1 MGCSGDE
8 LEALKSWLITRKKR
22 TDWGDPLSSADAVH
36 ALLAYGEDVLH
47 DEGGIVVKMG
57 RKKIADSR
65 AGDVA
70 AGNLAG
76 YIRQQIDVAE
86 RRRVKDLTAAKS
98 GNAQAWL
105 NVYAKYEIPMSR
117 LQSAGEGLGVEKQM
131 FVKRTEGSAVKL
143 YPLAGEKVSAG
154 DIIVSRLVVDVSEPT
169 DFVALKDAAPGCAE
183 KTEQLSGYRFMGGA
197 GCYVEN
203 KDDCVTYYFDSLSAG
218 RYVIENEYSVSRPG
232 VYSSGVAVLQ
242 SMYAPEY
249 SAHSSSEDITVL

>member
-1 MGCSGDE
+1 
-8 LEALKSWLITRKKR
+8 
-22 TDWGDPLSSADAVH
+22 
-36 ALLAYGEDVLH
+36 
-47 DEGGIVVKMG
+47 
-57 RKKIADSR
+57 
-65 AGDVA
+65 
-70 AGNLAG
+70 
-76 YIRQQIDVAE
+76 
-86 RRRVKDLTAAKS
+86 
-98 GNAQAWL
+98 
-105 NVYAKYEIPMSR
+105 MSR

-131 FVKRTEGSAVKL
+131 FVKRTEGTAVKL

-183 KTEQLSGYRFMGGA
+183 KPEQLSGYRFMGGA

-203 KDDCVTYYFDSLSAG
+203 KDDCVTYYFDSLPAG